1 MINMVS
7 IKKYNKP
14 FDPRRNTIRDNTLS
28 CTIITETAKFDDSQC
43 YTSIKDNIT
52 LCDLAY

>member
-7 IKKYNKP
+7 IKKYSKP

-28 CTIITETAKFDDSQC
+28 CTNTETAKFDDSQC